1 MNFDKERERLSQAET
16 LKDLKRPLR
25 LTDMVTVY
33 QIETQGPN
41 GLYRERFIY
50 AALIPAAQIEEALS
64 DSEWDLGL
72 GDGMPI
78 SGGGEYLRY
87 GTENGVEPLVIYNDR
102 YHAKEEWLEICEEFR
117 HFHGLYHDRENDQYL
132 KIDEDL
138 EEVVVA
144 TAEPKHVQ
152 IRLQEILEWLVLKD
166 MYLSIQFRCWERS
179 ERSPEEL
186 GLNPT
191 DLGQEKSDTWDML
204 HREDLVC
211 WRHSYKDVRGIQDYQ
226 VDSHLVGKHL
236 IEPLPKSESGYVEF
250 SPPSKRRYVKFIFN
264 THGDEYTCDPDKL
277 DDLSGGNPDAP
288 SYLTPIHF
296 SKQVLDRYYHEPNK
310 YTVKDSSVGTS
321 WWSMKIDNHAPDKVC
336 VMFRDLCL
344 LPYTEQFHWRMH
356 NVLPEGGVSET
367 FSRRNVQGEWAS
379 SDQPDLLFKEHYEL
393 LQRACDECLGW
404 QLLKP
409 LVPGDEYR
417 LKRIRVP
424 AVDEESDFK
433 DLVSDLTSVLID
445 KSLNEK
451 RLKDLI
457 PVAQRKE
464 VKRGINLLESVLT
477 SRSIAGSERHIRF
490 LRSLWDLRPTRSSAH
505 PEILEDPRY
514 EKAAKHFNLDNL
526 NCSAAFAKILEQ
538 AVAFLE
544 FLTGVVR
551 SGKLSDKNGD
561 GC

>member
-1 MNFDKERERLSQAET
+1 MNFDKERKRLSQTET
-16 LKDLKRPLR
+16 LKDFRRPLR

-33 QIETQGPN
+33 QIERRGPN

-50 AALIPAAQIEEALS
+50 SALIPATQIEEALS
-64 DSEWDLGL
+64 DSEWDLRL
-72 GDGMPI
+72 GDGMPL

-87 GTENGVEPLVIYNDR
+87 GTKNGVEPLVIYNDL
-102 YHAKEEWLEICEEFR
+102 YYAQEAWPEICEEFR
-117 HFHGLYHDRENDQYL
+117 HFHGLYHDRETDKYL

-144 TAEPKHVQ
+144 TVEPKHVQ
-152 IRLQEILEWLVLKD
+152 IRLKEILEWLALKE

-179 ERSPEEL
+179 EHSPEKL

-204 HREDLVC
+204 HREDFVC

-226 VDSHLVGKHL
+226 VDSRLVGKRL
-236 IEPLPKSESGYVEF
+236 IEPLPKSESGYVGF
-250 SPPSKRRYVKFIFN
+250 SPPPKRRYVQFIFN
-264 THGDEYTCDPDKL
+264 THGDEYTCDPEKL
-277 DDLSGGNPDAP
+277 NDLSEENPDAP
-288 SYLTPIHF
+288 FYLTPIHF
-296 SKQVLDRYYHEPNK
+296 SKKVLDRYYHEPNK

-321 WWSMKIDNHAPDKVC
+321 WWGMTIDNHAPDKVC
-336 VMFRDLCL
+336 VMFRELCL
-344 LPYTEQFHWRMH
+344 LPYTEQLHWRMH

-367 FSRRNVQGEWAS
+367 FFRRKFQGEWAS
-379 SDQPDLLFKEHYEL
+379 SDQPDLLFKQHYEL

-404 QLLKP
+404 PLLKP
-409 LVPGDEYR
+409 LGSGDKHR
-417 LKRIRVP
+417 LQRIRVP
-424 AVDEESDFK
+424 AVDEESHFK

-477 SRSIAGSERHIRF
+477 SRRIAGSEKHIRF
-490 LRSLWDLRPTRSSAH
+490 LRSLWDLRTTRSSAH
-505 PEILEDPRY
+505 PENRDDKRY
-514 EKAAKHFNLDNL
+514 ERAAEHFDLGNL
-526 NCSAAFAKILEQ
+526 NRRAAFAKILGQ

-544 FLTGVVR
+544 FLTDVVR
-551 SGKLSDKNGD
+551 SGKLGDKNG
-561 GC
+561 GGH

>member
-16 LKDLKRPLR
+16 LAYLRRPLR

-50 AALIPAAQIEEALS
+50 AALLPAAQIEEALS

-72 GDGMPI
+72 GDGMPL

-117 HFHGLYHDRENDQYL
+117 HFHGLYHDRETERYL

-144 TAEPKHVQ
+144 TVEPKHVQ
-152 IRLQEILEWLVLKD
+152 IRLKEILEWLALKD

-179 ERSPEEL
+179 ERSPEKLCLDPAEL
-186 GLNPT
+186 KDSG
-191 DLGQEKSDTWDML
+191 STWDTL
-204 HREDLVC
+204 PSGDFIC
-211 WRHSYKDVRGIQDYQ
+211 WRHDYNDIRGMWNYQ
-226 VDSHLVGKHL
+226 VDSCLEGKRL
-236 IEPLPKSESGYVEF
+236 IEPPPKSESGCVEF
-250 SPPSKRRYVKFIFN
+250 SPPAKRRYIQFIFN
-264 THGDEYTCDPDKL
+264 THGDEYTCDPGEL
-277 DDLSGGNPDAP
+277 DDLSEENPDAP
-288 SYLTPIHF
+288 FSLTPIHF

-336 VMFRDLCL
+336 VMFRDLCH
-344 LPYTEQFHWRMH
+344 LPYTEQLHWRMH

-367 FSRRNVQGEWAS
+367 FYGRNFEGLWMN
-379 SDQPDLLFKEHYEL
+379 SDQPDLLFKQHYEL

-409 LVPGDEYR
+409 LGPGDEYR

-424 AVDEESDFK
+424 STDEQCLFD
-433 DLVSDLTSVLID
+433 DLVGDLQTVLIESLD
-445 KSLNEK
+445 VKSLKKLLLSASREQ
-451 RLKDLI
+451 LKSSGSIALL
-457 PVAQRKE
+457 KE
-464 VKRGINLLESVLT
+464 VLSSRVGKASNLS
-477 SRSIAGSERHIRF
+477 
-490 LRSLWDLRPTRSSAH
+490 
-505 PEILEDPRY
+505 
-514 EKAAKHFNLDNL
+514 
-526 NCSAAFAKILEQ
+526 
-538 AVAFLE
+538 VAFLE
-544 FLTGVVR
+544 KLQRLRSKGSSHRKGTDYQKIASHFGVDSQGRKEAFAGILWQAIAFIEFLTDVVR
-551 SGKLSDKNGD
+551 SGKLGDKNGD